1 MRVTSATAPLPE
13 VEVEGVDAG
22 RVGEAGC
29 GCAARGCG
37 VAGFDEGAG
46 ADEAGCAASRA
57 GDDGVEGTGGCG
69 DEARTAGGMVCLAFA
84 FAVGVGVCE
93 AAAWGGG
100 RTSSALTLG
109 WIGWT
114 GTRSEGGG
122 GGGTCAAARL
132 GQMAGGHT
140 EVAAGAAAALAV
152 GCSATGSAFRER
164 G

>member
-1 MRVTSATAPLPE
+1 MRVTSATAPLPFPE
-13 VEVEGVDAG
+13 VEVEGVD
-22 RVGEAGC
+22 AGC

-37 VAGFDEGAG
+37 VAGFDFDDAVGG
-46 ADEAGCAASRA
+46 WAASRA
-57 GDDGVEGTGGCG
+57 GAGDDGVGGCG
-69 DEARTAGGMVCLAFA
+69 DEARTAGGMVCLAFV
-84 FAVGVGVCE
+84 FVVGVCVCE

-100 RTSSALTLG
+100 RTSSASTLG

-114 GTRSEGGG
+114 GTGPGSEG

-140 EVAAGAAAALAV
+140 EVAAGAAALAV
-152 GCSATGSAFRER
+152 PCSAAGR